1 MCTHTCV
8 CYWAYHHKRCRAK
21 NPHRSIAR
29 YHHFRA
35 AKRCP
40 IAHFMFPPASASLCH
55 SCLPA
60 YSHPTAGPLNL
71 VTLLPWYTK
80 LPDLGP
86 KGYIAYGRWAGVVR
100 CMQQEA
106 ARVKTVWNPVGA

>member
-1 MCTHTCV
+1 M
-8 CYWAYHHKRCRAK
+8 
-21 NPHRSIAR
+21 
-29 YHHFRA
+29 
-35 AKRCP
+35 
-40 IAHFMFPPASASLCH
+40 PPPRPAPRR

-86 KGYIAYGRWAGVVR
+86 KGYIAYGRW
-100 CMQQEA
+100 
-106 ARVKTVWNPVGA
+106 VG